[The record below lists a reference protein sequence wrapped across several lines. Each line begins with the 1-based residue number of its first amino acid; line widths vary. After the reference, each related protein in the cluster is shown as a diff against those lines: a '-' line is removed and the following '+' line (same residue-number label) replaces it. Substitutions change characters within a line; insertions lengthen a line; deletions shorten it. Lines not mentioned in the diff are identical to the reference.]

1 MSITTADIERVNFN
15 LKGKEKFTVEL
26 NQIEKKL
33 TLTVDGIPRNVMY
46 SENSE
51 KLYELLL
58 ELVKKEF
65 INFRD
70 PKLTPTQ

>member
-26 NQIEKKL
+26 NQIEKKI
-33 TLTVDGIPRNVMY
+33 TLTVDGITRNVI
-46 SENSE
+46 SSDNSE
-51 KLYELLL
+51 KLYELVL

>member
-26 NQIEKKL
+26 NQIEKKI
-33 TLTVDGIPRNVMY
+33 TLSVDGITRNVIT
-46 SENSE
+46 SDDSE
-51 KLYELLL
+51 KLYELVL
-58 ELVKKEF
+58 EMVKKEF